1 MVQSLIV
8 LQPLDFKTQLFCPV
22 FYNFRVIE
30 ITETQFSKK
39 IKSAKVTLLESKH
52 GSLLML
58 NSVKAFFRHFTV
70 NYIFPI
76 KDQKWHHFKKK
87 VQMNYSCKEKNSGKT
102 NKKTE
107 KKNEF
112 ELMDRKCWPSADTT
126 TLCPFPV
133 FSVAW
138 TWLTVSNKPF

>member
-8 LQPLDFKTQLFCPV
+8 LQPLDFKTQLFSPV

-39 IKSAKVTLLESKH
+39 IKGAKVTLLESKH

-76 KDQKWHHFKKK
+76 KDQK
-87 VQMNYSCKEKNSGKT
+87 
-102 NKKTE
+102 
-107 KKNEF
+107 
-112 ELMDRKCWPSADTT
+112 
-126 TLCPFPV
+126 
-133 FSVAW
+133 
-138 TWLTVSNKPF
+138 

>member
-39 IKSAKVTLLESKH
+39 IKSVKVTLLESKH

-70 NYIFPI
+70 NDIFPI
-76 KDQKWHHFKKK
+76 KDQK
-87 VQMNYSCKEKNSGKT
+87 
-102 NKKTE
+102 
-107 KKNEF
+107 
-112 ELMDRKCWPSADTT
+112 
-126 TLCPFPV
+126 
-133 FSVAW
+133 
-138 TWLTVSNKPF
+138 